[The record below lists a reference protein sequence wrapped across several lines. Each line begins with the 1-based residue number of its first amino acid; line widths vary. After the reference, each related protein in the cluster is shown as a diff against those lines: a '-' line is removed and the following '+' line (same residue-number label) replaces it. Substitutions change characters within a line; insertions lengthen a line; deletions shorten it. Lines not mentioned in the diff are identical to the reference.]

1 MKIHTASGS
10 VYEFDNNICRKRN
23 SEGTVIDTFKVFF
36 MKAVPMSGI
45 STMEEVYDL
54 PNGEPEVGK
63 RLYLGGR
70 DSWWLSTEVMRI
82 EKD

>member
-10 VYEFDNNICRKRN
+10 AYELENGICRKRN
-23 SEGTVIDTFKVFF
+23 SEGTVIDTFKVYFT
-36 MKAVPMSGI
+36 KAVPMSGI